1 MPNNVFQDRV
11 RVAVKIEDMIIQS
24 YLQWYGHVICQDINS
39 QIHEVMELEIT
50 GRRKKGP
57 PRKLWKECIKKDLEQ
72 NGLKREDVYD
82 REKWQEQINKKNC
95 QPPPA
100 EFNGIKKD
108 IVVVMRILLPT
119 TYKGQY
125 KQI

>member
-1 MPNNVFQDRV
+1 
-11 RVAVKIEDMIIQS
+11 
-24 YLQWYGHVICQDINS
+24 
-39 QIHEVMELEIT
+39 MELEIT

-95 QPPPA
+95 QPLPA
-100 EFNGIKKD
+100 KFNGIKKD